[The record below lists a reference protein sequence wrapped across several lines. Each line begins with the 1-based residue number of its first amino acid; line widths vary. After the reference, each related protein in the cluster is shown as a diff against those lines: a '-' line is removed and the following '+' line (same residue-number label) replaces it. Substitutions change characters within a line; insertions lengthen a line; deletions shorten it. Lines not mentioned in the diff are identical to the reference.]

1 MNKNNQQETHIDT
14 SWFATAKYIFL
25 VLFMLLLSVCFGG
38 GGVVTTIYHQV
49 IVLAHLYLTNLKPEK
64 SKSSLWKWQLYSG
77 PYIIG
82 INEEREHSMY
92 KLVVLCPTL
101 TSSSLFITAGSI
113 NQSGMLLNIFSIFS
127 SPENSLYKIF
137 LVSYDIPS

>member
-25 VLFMLLLSVCFGG
+25 VFIYATAVCMFRWGWG
-38 GGVVTTIYHQV
+38 CNNNLYHQV
-49 IVLAHLYLTNLKPEK
+49 IVFSTSISDKSKKPEK

-101 TSSSLFITAGSI
+101 TSSSLFITAEASI
-113 NQSGMLLNIFSIFS
+113 PVWYAVEYFLHLLVHQKTLCIKCLS
-127 SPENSLYKIF
+127 F
-137 LVSYDIPS
+137 L

>member
-25 VLFMLLLSVCFGG
+25 VFIYATAVCMFRWGWG
-38 GGVVTTIYHQV
+38 CNNNLYHQV
-49 IVLAHLYLTNLKPEK
+49 IV
-64 SKSSLWKWQLYSG
+64 LWKWQLYSG

-113 NQSGMLLNIFSIFS
+113 NPIWYAVEYFLH
-127 SPENSLYKIF
+127 F
-137 LVSYDIPS
+137 LVHQKTLCIKCS

>member
-1 MNKNNQQETHIDT
+1 MFRWGWGCNNN
-14 SWFATAKYIFL
+14 L
-25 VLFMLLLSVCFGG
+25 
-38 GGVVTTIYHQV
+38 YHQV

-113 NQSGMLLNIFSIFS
+113 NPIWYAVEYFLHLLVHQKTLCIKCS
-127 SPENSLYKIF
+127 
-137 LVSYDIPS
+137 